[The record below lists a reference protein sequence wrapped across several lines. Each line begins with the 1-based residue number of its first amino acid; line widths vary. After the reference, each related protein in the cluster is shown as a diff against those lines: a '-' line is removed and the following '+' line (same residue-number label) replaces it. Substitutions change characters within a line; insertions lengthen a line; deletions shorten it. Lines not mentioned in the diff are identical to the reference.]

1 MLLTTK
7 KIFRINLFLVFL
19 FLSTYLSAEESVLFI
34 QWEDNPAAV
43 SYMVEISNTKNV
55 NQILFAKK
63 VNEAVILVEADPKY
77 KFARVAGVD
86 KFGSIGEYSEVFPL
100 KPRIISQKKIPAE
113 FKDTKIYKAIENSS
127 NAKTK
132 KDVDDFK
139 KISDKRIQIKNRE
152 KVNNEIFSKIA
163 EKESNLNLILKNIY
177 IQKSKLNELELEIL
191 EKENL
196 EEKDFEKFYSESA
209 KILSF
214 LKEADHDSTS
224 SIDQIEKEIED
235 SQKATASLK
244 KEIDGMNGKFSQK
257 DKTTQLEEKLSE
269 VKTYSEEETERF
281 EDMRKAL
288 KSLNKKKS
296 NLGKQI
302 KNFKKEVIFF
312 QNSLEDLKKKN
323 TK

>member
-1 MLLTTK
+1 MLLIK
-7 KIFRINLFLVFL
+7 NKIFTLLNSFLILL
-19 FLSTYLSAEESVLFI
+19 FLSSSLFAEESVLFI

-43 SYMVEISNTKNV
+43 AYIVEISNTNQL
-55 NQILFAKK
+55 NQILFSKK

-100 KPRIISQKKIPAE
+100 KPRIISQKKIPSE
-113 FKDTKIYKAIENSS
+113 FKDIKIHKAIENSS
-127 NAKTK
+127 NTK
-132 KDVDDFK
+132 GKKETDDFK

-152 KVNNEIFSKIA
+152 KLNNEIFSKIA

-196 EEKDFEKFYSESA
+196 EEKDFENFSSETS

-214 LKEADHDSTS
+214 LKEAEHDSTS
-224 SIDQIEKEIED
+224 SITQIEQEIED
-235 SQKATASLK
+235 SQKATTSFK
-244 KEIDGMNGKFSQK
+244 KEIDAMNGKFSQK
-257 DKTTQLEEKLSE
+257 DKISQLEEKLSE
-269 VKTYSEEETERF
+269 VKNSSEEETERL
-281 EDMRKAL
+281 EDLRKAF

-302 KNFKKEVIFF
+302 KNLKKEVIFF
-312 QNSLEDLKKKN
+312 QNSLD
-323 TK
+323 